1 MLPTELGLVK
11 KFTSAQGRRGVR
23 VNLHFSKCIF
33 IFLKIGAAR
42 SSVLAYFY
50 TYLVWLHW
58 VFVALLQLS
67 LVAVSRVYSLIVL
80 LGLVIAVTSLVEHRL

>member
-1 MLPTELGLVK
+1 MLPTELGMVK

-58 VFVALLQLS
+58 VFVALLRLS